1 MINPCYNTDVDT
13 GKKFFKRM
21 KDGIKNIE
29 KVTEVKDKV
38 EEVGESIK
46 EEISDFKEDAEEK
59 ISPVKEAVKEVG
71 KEQLEAIK
79 KEAQDM
85 KRIFE
90 SKDIVFFKTD
100 EMAIVLRKM
109 GGLDEFLATVDKLTK
124 QGYRLIFKEQVR
136 DIPLPLGFKLPL
148 GTFYY
153 FQKAKYI
160 T

>member
-1 MINPCYNTDVDT
+1 V
-13 GKKFFKRM
+13 
-21 KDGIKNIE
+21 KDGIKHIE
-29 KVTEVKDKV
+29 KATEVKDKV
-38 EEVGESIK
+38 EQIGESIK
-46 EEISDFKEDAEEK
+46 EEISDFKDEAKEK
-59 ISPVKEAVKEVG
+59 ISPVKEVG

-79 KEAQDM
+79 KEAQDL

-90 SKDIVFFKTD
+90 SKDLVFFKTD

-124 QGYRLIFKEQVR
+124 EGYRLIFKEEVR

-148 GTFYY
+148 GTLYY